1 MQKLLSL
8 FVTLTVCLSIYAQES
23 AHLTFKGI
31 PIDGTLQAYVQ
42 KLKNA
47 GFSFSKYSDSG
58 NMAFLNGTFTG
69 KPVEVIVVASPKT
82 KTVWKVSVYYPEQ
95 VSWYSI
101 KTDYYDLVASLTQK
115 YGNPTDHYEFFM
127 DPYYEGDGYEMQ
139 AVRMEKCHFISAFES
154 SKGVISC
161 EISKYE
167 QLKVSYED
175 SLNSSKMRT
184 ERENAVQ
191 EDL

>member
-1 MQKLLSL
+1 MQKLLSF
-8 FVTLTVCLSIYAQES
+8 FVTLTVCLTICAQES
-23 AHLTFKGI
+23 DHLTFKGI
-31 PIDGTLQAYVQ
+31 PINGTLQVYVQ

-47 GFSFSKYSDSG
+47 GFTFSKYSDTG
-58 NMAFLNGTFTG
+58 TIAFLNGTFTG

-95 VSWYSI
+95 VSWYTI
-101 KTDYYDLVASLTQK
+101 KNDYFEMVASLTQK
-115 YGNPTDHYEFFM
+115 YGNPTDNFEFFS

-139 AVRMEKCHFISAFES
+139 AIRMEKCHYISAFET

-161 EISKYE
+161 EISKHE
-167 QLKVSYED
+167 QLNVTYED
-175 SLNSSKMRT
+175 SLNTAIMKR
-184 ERENAVQ
+184 ERNNAVQ